1 MKIKIMTGYLNVNT
15 LTQTKS
21 SITANHLMDYS
32 DHFAI
37 SNLVNIKNCTKGVC
51 STSFEVMI
59 TNKPKGSYNTSAVTT
74 GMIDCLKLILSF

>member
-1 MKIKIMTGYLNVNT
+1 MTGYLNVNT

-21 SITANHLMDYS
+21 TITANHLMDYS
-32 DHFAI
+32 DHFAL

-59 TNKPKGSYNTSAVTT
+59 TNKPKSSYNTSAVT
-74 GMIDCLKLILSF
+74 IRYE